1 MPLSRVAKEMLRL
14 IVIGLMA
21 FAALVALTWFA
32 HVLLPSTIAQVV
44 LIPFYLAWGVVVVAC
59 WGIGPLA
66 KRLNRA
72 ALEDAKEQREVMN
85 GKQ

>member
-1 MPLSRVAKEMLRL
+1 MV
-14 IVIGLMA
+14 VGLVA
-21 FAALVALTWFA
+21 FAALVALTWLA

-44 LIPFYLAWGVVVVAC
+44 LIPFYLAWGLVVVAC

-72 ALEDAKEQREVMN
+72 AIEDAKEQHEAMN